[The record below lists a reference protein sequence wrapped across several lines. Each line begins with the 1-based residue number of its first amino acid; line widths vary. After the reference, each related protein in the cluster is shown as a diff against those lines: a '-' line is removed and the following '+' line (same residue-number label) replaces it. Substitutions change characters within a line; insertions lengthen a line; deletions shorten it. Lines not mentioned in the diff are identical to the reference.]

1 MRNLQYAAFAGFT
14 AFLGSYFISSE
25 ISTSVIIAVIAF
37 LAIPSISE
45 YVIYRKTKEIE
56 SRLPDFLLDVV
67 GAINSGM
74 PFTIALKT
82 VSTHNYGKLS
92 PYVKRMAAQIDWG
105 VTFQKILEDFSAE
118 IKSKTVSIAMN
129 TIIEANRSGGNITEV
144 LKATVSSVSEIDKL
158 KKERSSRV
166 YSQLVNGYVIFFVF
180 LGVMITLQGNVF
192 PTLSVSGAGDTEFYN
207 TSFRNLILIQGLFS
221 GLAIGKM
228 SEGTLSAGFKHS
240 AILVTVGLIA
250 FTLFA

>member
-1 MRNLQYAAFAGFT
+1 MHNLKYAFFAGLS
-14 AFLGSYFISSE
+14 AFIAGALISAE
-25 ISTSVIIAVIAF
+25 ASTSVIIAAIAF
-37 LAIPSISE
+37 LSVPSISE
-45 YVIYRKTKEIE
+45 YMSYRKIKEIE

-82 VSTHNYGKLS
+82 VSTHNYGSLS

-105 VTFQKILEDFSAE
+105 VPFQRILEDFSRE

-144 LKATVSSVSEIDKL
+144 LKATASSVSEIDKL

-192 PTLSVSGAGDTEFYN
+192 PTLSVSGTGDPEFYH
-207 TSFRNLILIQGLFS
+207 TSFRNLILIQGMFS

-240 AILVTVGLIA
+240 SILVIVGFAA
-250 FTLFA
+250 FTLLA

>member
-1 MRNLQYAAFAGFT
+1 MRNLKYALLAGF
-14 AFLGSYFISSE
+14 AALAVSFLASGE
-25 ISTSVIIAVIAF
+25 ISTAIIVASMAF

-45 YVIYRKTKEIE
+45 YVSYRKIKEIE
-56 SRLPDFLLDVV
+56 SRLPDFLLDIV

-82 VSTHNYGKLS
+82 AGTHNYGALS
-92 PYVKRMAAQIDWG
+92 PYTKRMAAQIDWG
-105 VTFQKILEDFSAE
+105 VPFQKILGDFSAE

-144 LKATVSSVSEIDKL
+144 LKATASSVSEIDKL

-180 LGVMITLQGNVF
+180 LGVMITLQGSVF
-192 PTLSVSGAGDTEFYN
+192 PTLSVSDDNEFYQ
-207 TSFRNLILIQGLFS
+207 TSFRNLILIQGMFS

-240 AILVTVGLIA
+240 MILVAVGLIA
-250 FTLFA
+250 FTLFT